1 MRQHELRRL
10 LIAGALAEVS
20 QALRRDK
27 TGGSRLTCVLELKR
41 RKAAAVALAVGGCRK
56 ARDIGFETR
65 FLNGDLVG

>member
-1 MRQHELRRL
+1 MRQRELRRL

-41 RKAAAVALAVGGCRK
+41 RKAATVALANRMQRIVWALMTKKEVYR
-56 ARDIGFETR
+56 ASA
-65 FLNGDLVG
+65 VA